1 MFKSILQT
9 IVEQTPGAQSAILMG
24 CDGIAVESYTTDGGN
39 EDNGQAVVVEF
50 ASVVREVA
58 HTAGLLSVG
67 ELEEIAIKC
76 ENMVIILTMLTPE
89 YFVALL
95 LDSAGVAAK
104 GRYVVRRDAHKLRA
118 ALE

>member
-1 MFKSILQT
+1 MFKSTLKT

-24 CDGIAVESYTTDGGN
+24 CDGIAVDSFSLQNVSGDGH
-39 EDNGQAVVVEF
+39 QSVVVEF

-58 HTAGLLSVG
+58 HTATLLSVG

-76 ENMVIILTMLTPE
+76 ENMTILLAVLTSE

-95 LDSAGVAAK
+95 IGRDGVPAK
-104 GRYVVRRDAHKLRA
+104 GRYLLRRDAHILQA
-118 ALE
+118 ALV